1 MRVAL
6 SVGSGGRRALR
17 GLEVRKA
24 VGDGKPRAFAVLRK
38 ESSLQEIL
46 AGLSSLAFWRSAKLM
61 ETGMAVPWSG
71 ALLSSESGNGE
82 SKKTASHV
90 LVPLPVDLHVT

>member
-1 MRVAL
+1 MVIFPKRV
-6 SVGSGGRRALR
+6 
-17 GLEVRKA
+17 
-24 VGDGKPRAFAVLRK
+24 GKLATSAAGTAERAFAVLRK

-90 LVPLPVDLHVT
+90 LVPLPVDLHAT